1 MCNIKSERLLSM
13 SGSQHKFHSSRVT
26 TITHLGHESVYFV
39 LYMYDHMHTDL
50 WKHMCTYMHVYILNK

>member
-1 MCNIKSERLLSM
+1 M

-50 WKHMCTYMHVYILNK
+50 WQHMCMYTHVYILNK